1 MRYIYHKHGHIN
13 QTFKY
18 KISFNKNEIH
28 KYMIKSKRIQV
39 IRIVTLNMV
48 SIVHSHGYIKLNFHY
63 FYSTVLSAELLGH
76 SKDKIITS

>member
-1 MRYIYHKHGHIN
+1 MDIN

-18 KISFNKNEIH
+18 KISFNKNKIH

-63 FYSTVLSAELLGH
+63 STVLSVELLGH